1 MTVVGCAQKQPGIVY
16 DAAAVSRILGLPCE
30 SSDPVPQAEAGEII
44 IYYGG
49 WDLKTLCLSPGGKKR
64 MWQDQDDWYGKY
76 EWKAESGYYRLLLP
90 VPNSNRRTWD
100 EQLRH
105 LARIDTAWKPAP
117 VCVAATALLI
127 HLTETGNDLLEDNW
141 CRSARKCSRVA
152 STPSSASAGVACAS
166 AATGN
171 DLPFDCVFLG
181 AALKVP

>member
-141 CRSARKCSRVA
+141 CRCTEVLPDGGHAVLSVSGGRVRVR
-152 STPSSASAGVACAS
+152 SYWVDSPY
-166 AATGN
+166 
-171 DLPFDCVFLG
+171 DDVFLG
-181 AALKVP
+181 AARKVP